1 MKKMITRR
9 AWARS
14 AAAAAMTCAAGAAAG
29 QTTYIETFDDGM
41 NHSGWSWDRTALGGV
56 VASGGNPGGYFES
69 ALMAVPALFSSGEQF
84 TGDFRAR
91 GVGSIGG
98 DLRGVQFAAPEGMI
112 SISLMYNNGTPENPF
127 DDTYATYVSS
137 IPSPVNPDMGW
148 VSFDFEVPSAS
159 LETPEGWQLSGVL
172 PQLPPTATW
181 DQLIT
186 NVNEVIIAWNN
197 PLEPVLLFDVVRGAD
212 NLRITYDVPGPGAA
226 AGAALLGVLAAARRR
241 RAVAGRR

>member
-14 AAAAAMTCAAGAAAG
+14 AAAAAAVACAAGMAAA

-41 NHSGWSWDRTALGGV
+41 NHSGWTWDRTALGGV
-56 VASGGNPGGYFES
+56 VDTGGNPGGYFES
-69 ALMAVPALFSSGEQF
+69 ALMAVPALFGAGEQF

-91 GVGSIGG
+91 AVGSIGG
-98 DLRGVQFAAPEGMI
+98 DLRGVQFAAPEGNI
-112 SISLMYNNGTPENPF
+112 SIALMYNNGTPDNPF
-127 DDTYATYVSS
+127 DDTFATYVSS
-137 IPSPVNPDMGW
+137 IASPVNPDMGW
-148 VSFDFEVPSAS
+148 VSFDFDVPSAA

-181 DQLIT
+181 DQVIT
-186 NVNEVIIAWNN
+186 NVNEVIIAWSN
-197 PLEPVLLFDVVRGAD
+197 PLEPALLFDVVRGAD
-212 NLRITYDVPGPGAA
+212 NLRITYNVPGPGAA

-241 RAVAGRR
+241 RATGAR